1 MKNTTDTRNWQVS
14 IDDPLA
20 IVEGIDD
27 ITQCVYIIL
36 TTVPGSD
43 PLRPMFGS
51 DVYKYLD
58 KPLESVRA
66 RIIYAVTEAI
76 TRWEKRIEVSA
87 CNVTQSAG
95 KTKITIEGIIVGS
108 AKQVTITSTI

>member
-1 MKNTTDTRNWQVS
+1 MTTITDTRNWQVS

-43 PLRPMFGS
+43 PLRPTFGS
-51 DVYKYLD
+51 NVYKYLD

-66 RIIYAVTEAI
+66 QIIYAATEAI
-76 TRWEKRIEVSA
+76 SRWEKRIEVAA
-87 CNVTQSAG
+87 CTVVGDAG
-95 KTKITIEGIIVGS
+95 KTTITVAGTIVAS
-108 AKQVTITSTI
+108 AEQITITSTL